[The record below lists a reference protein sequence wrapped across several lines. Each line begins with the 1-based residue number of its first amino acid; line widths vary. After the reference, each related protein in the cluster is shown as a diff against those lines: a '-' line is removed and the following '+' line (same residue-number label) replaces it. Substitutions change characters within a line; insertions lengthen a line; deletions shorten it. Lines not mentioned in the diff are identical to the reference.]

1 MVVGLL
7 QSVQDVDCGM
17 FDVSESTISAVDLQP
32 FQELL
37 DYDRGL
43 SLEGIAVLVEPLDSD
58 DPSQVVSICSH
69 SLLCQLALDELLED
83 SRLHILAPIDLS
95 YSSNKYSGSLLDH
108 SDLRELHL
116 VESITDHLEVN
127 LLGEVRTEI
136 LLHNH
141 RVLLLP

>member
-37 DYDRGL
+37 DCDRGL

-58 DPSQVVSICSH
+58 DPSQVVPICSH

-83 SRLHILAPIDLS
+83 SRLHILVPIDLS

-116 VESITDHLEVN
+116 VESITDHFEVN
-127 LLGEVRTEI
+127 LLCEVRTEI